1 MAGPA
6 KVVVAGAGL
15 AGLRVVEE
23 LRGRG
28 YGGAVTLIGAEERPP
43 YDRPPLSKKVMTGEL
58 DDTELRADL
67 GPLAVDVRL
76 GESATELR
84 DNVLR
89 TDAADYEWDALVIA
103 TGANPVLLPGSGTQ
117 HVLRTADDA
126 LAIRSLL
133 KQGTSLVIVG
143 AGWIGAELATAAA
156 GRGCRVTVLEAAQTP
171 LAAAVG
177 TEVGGL
183 TAPWYA
189 EAGVELRLGES
200 VTAIEPGGV
209 ALGDGSSLAADL
221 VVTAVGVRPA
231 VSWLAGTGLRMENG
245 IAVDAQLRTSM
256 PGVYAVGD
264 CASFWSGRYQR
275 QLRFEHWDIA
285 LHAPE
290 AAAAN
295 ILGGSTE
302 YDPVPYFW
310 SEQFGRMVQY
320 VGWHGAGDRLIWR
333 GDPAAPK
340 WAAAWLAGDTLV
352 AALTVG
358 LPRDLIQARRL
369 IEAGGRTDPDKL
381 ADPRIAV
388 RDSAIPG

>member
-1 MAGPA
+1 MTEPTR
-6 KVVVAGAGL
+6 VVVAGAGL
-15 AGLRVVEE
+15 AGLRVAEE
-23 LRGRG
+23 LRSRG
-28 YGGAVTLIGAEERPP
+28 FRGAVTLIGAEDRPP

-58 DDTELRADL
+58 DDTGLRADL
-67 GPLAVDVRL
+67 SSLGVDLRL
-76 GESATELR
+76 GESATEVR
-84 DNVLR
+84 DHVLR
-89 TDAADYEWDALVIA
+89 TDAAEYEWDALVIS
-103 TGANPVLLPGSGTQ
+103 TGATPVRLPGSGPQ

-126 LAIRSLL
+126 LTLRGLL
-133 KQGTSLVIVG
+133 TSGTSLVIVG

-156 GRGCRVTVLEAAQTP
+156 SRGCQVTVLEAAMAP

-189 EAGVELRLGES
+189 QAGVELRLGES

-209 ALGDGSSLAADL
+209 ALADGRWLAADV

-231 VSWLAGTGLRMENG
+231 VSWLAGTGIRLDNG
-245 IAVDAQLRTSM
+245 VAVDAQLRTTV
-256 PGVYAVGD
+256 PGIYAVGD

-290 AAAAN
+290 VAAAN
-295 ILGGSTE
+295 LVGGSTE

-320 VGWHGAGDRLIWR
+320 VGWHGVAERLIWR
-333 GDPAAPK
+333 GDPAAAK
-340 WAAAWLAGDTLV
+340 WAAVWLAGDRLV

-358 LPRDLIQARRL
+358 LPRDLMQARRL
-369 IEAGGRTDPDKL
+369 IEAGSRVDADKL
-381 ADPRIAV
+381 ADPGVAV
-388 RDSAIPG
+388 RDSGAAV

>member
-1 MAGPA
+1 MTSPA
-6 KVVVAGAGL
+6 RVVVVGAGL
-15 AGLRVVEE
+15 AGLRLVEE
-23 LRGRG
+23 LRTRG
-28 YGGAVTLIGAEERPP
+28 YAGALALIGAEDRPP

-58 DDTELRADL
+58 DDTGLRADL
-67 GPLAVDVRL
+67 GPLAVDLRL
-76 GESATELR
+76 GESATGVH
-84 DNVLR
+84 DHVLS
-89 TDAADYEWDALVIA
+89 TDAAEYEWDALIIA
-103 TGANPVLLPGSGTQ
+103 TGASPVRLPGTGPQ

-133 KQGTSLVIVG
+133 KPRTTLAIVG
-143 AGWIGAELATAAA
+143 AGWIGAELATAAV
-156 GRGCRVTVLEAAQTP
+156 GRGCQVTVLEAADTP
-171 LAAAVG
+171 LAAALG

-183 TAPWYA
+183 TAAWYA

-200 VTAIEPGGV
+200 VAAIEPGGV
-209 ALGDGSSLAADL
+209 ALGNGHWLPADV

-231 VSWLAGTGLRMENG
+231 VSWLTGTPIRLDNG
-245 IAVDAQLRTSM
+245 VAVDAQLRTGV

-290 AAAAN
+290 VAAGN
-295 ILGGSTE
+295 VLGGSTE

-320 VGWHGAGDRLIWR
+320 VGWHGGADRLLWR
-333 GDPAAPK
+333 GDPAAAK
-340 WAAAWLAGDTLV
+340 WAAAWLAGDRLV

-358 LPRDLIQARRL
+358 LPRDLMQARRL
-369 IEAGGRTDPDKL
+369 IEAGSRVDAAKLTDPG
-381 ADPRIAV
+381 IAV
-388 RDSAIPG
+388 RDSAVPG